1 MVQGFKSFICCL
13 LMTLVFYEA
22 SQYQMTY
29 LSWLLTWFKVI
40 SGLRINLN
48 ESELISMGRMGN
60 LEDLALE
67 FGL

>member
-1 MVQGFKSFICCL
+1 
-13 LMTLVFYEA
+13 MTLVFYEA

-48 ESELISMGRMGN
+48 ESELISMGMMGN